1 MVKTNDSNGI
11 NKQNLKN
18 KQMKVKK
25 IDRQMKVMA
34 KTNDSDGIDKQ
45 K

>member
-1 MVKTNDSNGI
+1 MKVMVKTNDSNGI

-25 IDRQMKVMA
+25 Q
-34 KTNDSDGIDKQ
+34 IDK
-45 K
+45 